1 MNGNFRDVDLLSLSS
16 HKFHGPKG
24 TGVLFVRK
32 GAKQPPFMLGGGQEK
47 GFRSGTENVPGIAGT
62 GLAASMTVKDLEGK
76 AGRIAELRDRLK
88 TLIVNEIPDVRIN
101 TPEDG
106 VCSVLN
112 VSFLKTRGEVLLHT
126 LEQKGVY
133 VSTGSACSSNHSSR
147 KGSHVL
153 NAMGLK
159 PAEIEGALRF
169 SLSEFTTPEEI
180 DYAFGALKD
189 AVETF
194 RKLGS
199 FR

>member
-1 MNGNFRDVDLLSLSS
+1 M
-16 HKFHGPKG
+16 
-24 TGVLFVRK
+24 
-32 GAKQPPFMLGGGQEK
+32 
-47 GFRSGTENVPGIAGT
+47 
-62 GLAASMTVKDLEGK
+62 
-76 AGRIAELRDRLK
+76 
-88 TLIVNEIPDVRIN
+88 
-101 TPEDG
+101 DG

-112 VSFLKTRGEVLLHT
+112 VSFLKTRGEVILHS

-133 VSTGSACSSNHSSR
+133 VSTGSACSSNHSSK

-169 SLSEFTTPEEI
+169 SLSEFTTCEDIE
-180 DYAFGALKD
+180 YAFDSLKN